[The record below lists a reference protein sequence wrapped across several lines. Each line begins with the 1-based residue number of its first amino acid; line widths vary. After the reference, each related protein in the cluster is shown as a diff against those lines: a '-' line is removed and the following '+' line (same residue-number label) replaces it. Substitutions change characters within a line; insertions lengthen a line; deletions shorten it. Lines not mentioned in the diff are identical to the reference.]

1 MNNIRDHLAA
11 GLIAAVVTGIIAG
24 AVIWK
29 ITATQRDF
37 IATQFAAQDT
47 KLQAVNAALAK
58 TADDLKRLNGAL
70 QTTEATLRDVKD
82 QVSLVGTRSG
92 MEKLNTLVEAA
103 NKNLADIKQAT
114 GAGRTE
120 AALAP
125 LAGKLDALGK
135 AVAALPSKTD
145 DKARDQSRD
154 QALAGIR
161 TAIAGVKA
169 AIAKQPTDPALT
181 QANAK
186 LDDAL
191 RALVALGNTTDG
203 LKTGVDANA
212 AKLADASKSLN
223 ALKDSVSANASKL
236 NRTATS
242 LTALDTAVKQ
252 GFADTAAKQADL
264 AKAVAKPA
272 PAAPSAPPAKPQ
284 QDLVVFYVTMAG
296 KAAATPAPAPAA
308 QGLTPTVP
316 PPLAVHYEKIGGIN
330 DDGQAKVIA
339 DRLRAIMKGHS
350 GCTVAV
356 AGHADTLG
364 SDRAN
369 YDLSKQRATAVAD
382 KLKAAFAGEPVTI
395 TQTQWGER
403 RLTQW
408 TPDDTANEANRRVDI
423 KVSCGK

>member
-1 MNNIRDHLAA
+1 MNNMRDHLTA
-11 GLIAAVVTGIIAG
+11 GLIAAVITGIIAG

-29 ITATQRDF
+29 ITAAQRDF
-37 IATQFAAQDT
+37 VAAHFSAQDT
-47 KLQAVNAALAK
+47 RLQAVNATLAK
-58 TADDLKRLNGAL
+58 TAADLKRLDGAL

-103 NKNLADIKQAT
+103 NKNLDDIKQAT

-120 AALAP
+120 AVLAP
-125 LAGKLDALGK
+125 LSGKLDALGK
-135 AVAALPSKTD
+135 TIAALQTGLD
-145 DKARDQSRD
+145 DTPRQ
-154 QALAGIR
+154 QALDLALKRIE
-161 TAIAGVKA
+161 TAIAGVKD

-181 QANAK
+181 QA
-186 LDDAL
+186 D
-191 RALVALGNTTDG
+191 
-203 LKTGVDANA
+203 
-212 AKLADASKSLN
+212 AKLAAVSKSLN
-223 ALKDSVSANASKL
+223 VLGGTLDALTSSVGANADKL
-236 NRTATS
+236 DRTAAS
-242 LTALDTAVKQ
+242 LTALNAAVKQ

-264 AKAVAKPA
+264 SKAMAKPA
-272 PAAPSAPPAKPQ
+272 PPPAKPQ
-284 QDLVVFYVTMAG
+284 QDMVVFYVAMAG
-296 KAAATPAPAPAA
+296 QAAKAAATSAPAA
-308 QGLTPTVP
+308 PAAEAGLTPTVP
-316 PPLAVHYEKIGGIN
+316 PPFAVHYEKIGGVD

-364 SDRAN
+364 SDQAN

-382 KLKAAFAGEPVTI
+382 KLKAVFAGEPVTI

-408 TPDDTANEANRRVDI
+408 TPDGTANEANRRVDI
-423 KVSCGK
+423 KVSCEK

>member
-11 GLIAAVVTGIIAG
+11 GLVAAVVTGIIAG
-24 AVIWK
+24 TVIWK

-37 IATQFAAQDT
+37 VAAQFAAQET
-47 KLQAVNAALAK
+47 KLQAVNATLAK
-58 TADDLKRLNGAL
+58 TAADLKHLDGAL
-70 QTTEATLRDVKD
+70 QTTEATLREVKD
-82 QVSLVGTRSG
+82 QVSLVGTRTG
-92 MEKLNTLVEAA
+92 IEKLNTLVEAA

-114 GAGRTE
+114 APNRAK

-145 DKARDQSRD
+145 DQVRDQT
-154 QALAGIR
+154 LAGIQ
-161 TAIAGVKA
+161 TAIAGVKD
-169 AIAKQPTDPALT
+169 AIANGPNDPALT

-186 LDDAL
+186 LDNAL

-203 LKTGVDANA
+203 LKTGVDANGT
-212 AKLADASKSLN
+212 KLAAVSKSLN
-223 ALKDSVSANASKL
+223 ALKHSVGANASKL
-236 NRTATS
+236 DRTAAS
-242 LTALDTAVKQ
+242 LTALNTAVKQ

-264 AKAVAKPA
+264 SQAIEQ
-272 PAAPSAPPAKPQ
+272 PAAAARPR
-284 QDLVVFYVTMAG
+284 QDLVVFYVAVAG
-296 KAAATPAPAPAA
+296 KVAPPVAEA
-308 QGLTPTVP
+308 GLTPSVP
-316 PPLAVHYEKIGGIN
+316 PPFTVHYEKIGGID

-369 YDLSKQRATAVAD
+369 YDLSKQRATTVAD
-382 KLKAAFAGEPVTI
+382 KLKAVFAGEPVTI

-408 TPDDTANEANRRVDI
+408 TPDGTANEANRRVDI
-423 KVSCGK
+423 QVSCEK